1 MGLRYMEHFLILT
14 DEPERTRD
22 WWVDTLGFRSGDH
35 PDFGFPVYWLYIGDQ
50 DVVHIGKRNH
60 SEHQNAYLAAPEP
73 SGDQNASGSGEQ
85 SHTGRIDHICF
96 NCDGIEEF
104 IARLERN
111 NVDFSERQA
120 HAQAFHQLFFWDPI
134 NAIKIELNFAAE
146 EARRAGRLA
155 TMTSD
160 GAGPS

>member
-1 MGLRYMEHFLILT
+1 MGLRFMEHFLILT
-14 DEPERTRD
+14 DEPEETRD

-60 SEHQNAYLAAPEP
+60 SDHQKAYLKAPE
-73 SGDQNASGSGEQ
+73 SGEVA
-85 SHTGRIDHICF
+85 STGNPNEGENTGRIDHLCF

-104 IARLERN
+104 IERLERN

-120 HAQAFHQLFFWDPI
+120 NAQAFHQVFFWEPI
-134 NAIKIELNFAAE
+134 NSIKIELRCE
-146 EARRAGRLA
+146 RIHGLIR
-155 TMTSD
+155 
-160 GAGPS
+160 